1 MNKVLITGNVTSKYD
16 NGTNVRI
23 TVADNYKNGT
33 NYIPVTLFDQKADF
47 AKKFINIGDHI
58 CIEGAIGCKQRQ
70 NEVGKQE
77 NSLFVQCWSI
87 SFEGYRNPNKD
98 KNPSY
103 SATEFVTYK
112 SQMLPVNNSPVF
124 EDNNGFVDISSV
136 SALTEDEIA
145 DGIGQTF
152 SP

>member
-23 TVADNYKNGT
+23 TIADNYKDGT

-47 AKKFINIGDHI
+47 AKKFINIGDHVY
-58 CIEGAIGCKQRQ
+58 IEGAVGCKQRQ
-70 NEVGKQE
+70 NNAGKQE
-77 NSLFVQCWSI
+77 NSLFIQCWSI
-87 SFEGYRNPNKD
+87 GFEGYRNPNKD

-103 SATEFVTYK
+103 SA
-112 SQMLPVNNSPVF
+112 
-124 EDNNGFVDISSV
+124 
-136 SALTEDEIA
+136 DEIA